1 VSFEA
6 LCGLVIAGFRAEEN
20 IGHAVLPDWTWAGT
34 AWLPILVLV
43 GLAILMVRLP
53 LSNAGRPDE
62 PAPPT
67 AIM

>member
-1 VSFEA
+1 V
-6 LCGLVIAGFRAEEN
+6 LV
-20 IGHAVLPDWTWAGT
+20 AVM
-34 AWLPILVLV
+34 ILV
-43 GLAILMVRLP
+43 P

>member
-1 VSFEA
+1 MM
-6 LCGLVIAGFRAEEN
+6 GLVVATFRFFEWPLPEIFAEPSIWAGFV
-20 IGHAVLPDWTWAGT
+20 VL
-34 AWLPILVLV
+34 LL
-43 GLAILMVRLP
+43 LAALMIKVP